1 MKSRLSEESQKILIL
16 LKLDSQ
22 HLFDRIKNRMSEYLR
37 TFEVKRTRT
46 HFKDIFRNRYNEV
59 QVNDLKGCSSEVIVA
74 LDKYYSRVDDISWY
88 LNHTEDLPNLVRDNL
103 HVGIRDLEKSRGDG
117 IKKVT
122 EAEKIV
128 RKKLRGY

>member
-1 MKSRLSEESQKILIL
+1 M
-16 LKLDSQ
+16 
-22 HLFDRIKNRMSEYLR
+22 NEYLR
-37 TFEVKRTRT
+37 TFEVKRTRV
-46 HFKDIFRNRYNEV
+46 HFKDIFRNRYSEIHV
-59 QVNDLKGCSSEVIVA
+59 DDLQECSSEVLVA